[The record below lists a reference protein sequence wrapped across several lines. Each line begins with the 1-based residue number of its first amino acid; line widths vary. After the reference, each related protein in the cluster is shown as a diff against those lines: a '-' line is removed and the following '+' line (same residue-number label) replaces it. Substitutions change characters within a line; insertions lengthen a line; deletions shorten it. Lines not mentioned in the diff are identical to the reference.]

1 MGKAIGSS
9 LPLAVGIALS
19 PVPVIAVVLMLTSGR
34 ARVNGPAFVAG
45 WLAGLGVI
53 GAIILSL
60 ASPSGAGKSGG
71 GAWWLSWAEIVLG
84 VLLLLI
90 AAWQFRGRPRGGD
103 EPSLPKWTATVDKT
117 RPVAAV
123 GLAVVLSGANPKNLV
138 LAAAGATAIARAG
151 IPGSQQA
158 IVYVVFTLIGTLSV
172 GIPVL
177 MYFAMGER
185 SQKLLVRLKDW
196 MTRHNASITIV
207 LCLVIA
213 AKLFGDAIGALTG

>member
-19 PVPVIAVVLMLTSGR
+19 PIPVIAVVLMLTSGR
-34 ARVNGPAFVAG
+34 ARVNGPAFVVG

-60 ASPSGAGKSGG
+60 ASPSRAGKSGG
-71 GAWWLSWAEIVLG
+71 GARWLSWAEIVLG
-84 VLLLLI
+84 VLLLPI
-90 AAWQFRGRPRGGD
+90 AVWQFRGRPRGGD
-103 EPSLPKWTATVDKT
+103 EPPLPKWTATVDKT
-117 RPVAAV
+117 TPVAAV

-138 LAAAGATAIARAG
+138 LAAGGTTAIARAG
-151 IPGSQQA
+151 SPDPS
-158 IVYVVFTLIGTLSV
+158 
-172 GIPVL
+172 
-177 MYFAMGER
+177 
-185 SQKLLVRLKDW
+185 KLLLRLKDW